1 MSGQWFSEKSFG
13 FLIRLNAENSKQWF
27 LDNKEQY
34 SDLLLN
40 PLVGFVNS
48 LAETMLEIDRDFD
61 VRPRIG
67 KTISRIYRDTR
78 FSKDKS
84 IFKDRL
90 WVTFKRYGKSNSDF
104 PAFFFEITPY
114 SYRYGMG
121 FFSATPKSISDL
133 RKNIDENEKKFVK
146 IIRKIEKDNIF
157 VVEGKMYKKNYYNG
171 KYDEVASWYNRKN
184 VYLVHN
190 SEDLSELYDKSRITM
205 IKDEFE
211 TLGDIYNFL
220 VSSVTNN

>member
-133 RKNIDENEKKFVK
+133 RKNIDENEKKFIK